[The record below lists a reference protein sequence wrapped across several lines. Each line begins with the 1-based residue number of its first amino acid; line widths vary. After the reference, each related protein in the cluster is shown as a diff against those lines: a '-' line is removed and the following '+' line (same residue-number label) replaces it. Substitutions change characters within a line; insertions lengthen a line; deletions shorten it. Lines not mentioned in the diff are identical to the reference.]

1 MNLFTNCL
9 IYIMSMS
16 IYERVVLKLA
26 KHWVAG
32 STLDEAISYAIN
44 ANSLNI
50 NAIINYLGEHVTD
63 REEVKINVNE
73 YIRLV
78 DAIHDNS
85 IRASISLKL
94 TQIGLDMSNEECLSN
109 VKRIVEH
116 AYRYN
121 IFTWIDMEAFKY
133 YEDTVSIYLNMLKL
147 YKGYIG
153 LAYQAYIRDSSLD
166 IMRIL
171 EAKGVIRLVK
181 GAYREDKSIVYRS
194 KRQVDNNF
202 RRLMRIL
209 FKHANRFAIATHDK
223 SIIDEA
229 IELSSMYDKDKDR
242 VEFQM
247 LKGIRD
253 DLKVELVKQGYRVA
267 EYIPYG
273 SNVSS
278 YAMRRLKERPT
289 NLLLLARSLLT

>member
-1 MNLFTNCL
+1 MR
-9 IYIMSMS
+9 
-16 IYERVVLKLA
+16 IYEYVVLKLA

-63 REEVKINVNE
+63 RKEVEANVNE

-78 DAIHDNS
+78 DAIHDNN

-94 TQIGLDMSNEECLSN
+94 TQIGLDMNYDECLSN
-109 VKRIVEH
+109 VKRIIEH

-121 IFTWIDMEAFKY
+121 IFTWIDMEEFKY
-133 YEDTVSIYLNMLKL
+133 YEDTVSIYLNILKL
-147 YKGYIG
+147 YKGSVG

-166 IMRIL
+166 IMRIV
-171 EAKGVIRLVK
+171 EAKGVMRLVK
-181 GAYREDKSIVYRS
+181 GAYREEENIVYRS

-209 FKHANRFAIATHDK
+209 FKHADRFAIATHDK

-229 IELSSMYDKDKDR
+229 IELSNRYDKNKDR

-253 DLKVELVKQGYRVA
+253 DLKLELVKQGYRVA

-273 SNVSS
+273 SNVSA
-278 YAMRRLKERPT
+278 YAMRRLKEKPR
-289 NLLLLARSLLT
+289 NLLLLARSLLP